1 MVDGSF
7 RFTFAE
13 PFTLVVTAVPVPS
26 LLTIPMFLAVPQL
39 AVVML
44 AVPLNEV
51 PLIVLAVDCFVA
63 DNTFFA
69 ESACIIYIS

>member
-26 LLTIPMFLAVPQL
+26 LLTTPMFLAVPQF
-39 AVVML
+39 AVVIS
-44 AVPLNEV
+44 AVPSKDV
-51 PLIVLAVDCFVA
+51 PLIALAVCSLVA
-63 DNTFFA
+63 EA
-69 ESACIIYIS
+69 IEKSVKV